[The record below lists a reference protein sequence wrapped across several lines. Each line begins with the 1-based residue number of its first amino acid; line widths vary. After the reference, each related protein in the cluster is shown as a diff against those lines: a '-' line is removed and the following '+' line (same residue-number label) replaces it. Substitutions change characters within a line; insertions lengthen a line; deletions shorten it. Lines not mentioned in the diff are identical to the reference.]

1 MYQYQAKI
9 TGVYDGDT
17 VTADIDLGF
26 GVVLHSQKL
35 RLLGINAPELRGETK
50 LRGMTSRDW
59 LIGKILGRD
68 VLICTRKDK
77 RTETDKHDSFGR
89 WLAEIFIDGASVNQ
103 QLVELGLAVPYMV
116 EKP

>member
-9 TGVYDGDT
+9 TDVYDGDT

-26 GVVLHSQKL
+26 GIVLHSQKL
-35 RLLGINAPELRGETK
+35 RLLGINAPELKGDSK
-50 LRGMTSRDW
+50 PQGMTSRDW

-68 VLICTRKDK
+68 ALICTHKDK
-77 RTETDKHDSFGR
+77 HTEIDKHDSFGR
-89 WLAEIFIDGASVNQ
+89 WLAEIFIDGASLNQ

-116 EKP
+116 EK

>member
-9 TGVYDGDT
+9 IDVYDGDT

-35 RLLGINAPELRGETK
+35 RLLGINAPELRGESK
-50 LRGMTSRDW
+50 PQGITSRDW
-59 LIGKILGRD
+59 IIGKILGRD
-68 VLICTRKDK
+68 VLICTHKDK
-77 RTETDKHDSFGR
+77 RTESDKHDSFGR

-103 QLVELGLAVPYMV
+103 QLVELELAVPYMV
-116 EKP
+116 GK